1 MTIAAAL
8 QQIQSNQLI
17 LPAIQREYV
26 WKPSQV
32 VKVFDSVMRGYPV
45 GSFLSWRVEP
55 KTIAKFKFY
64 GFLRDYSGFDK
75 RHNPVVDIPTDRE
88 VIAVLDG
95 QQRLTSLNIGLR
107 GTYAYR
113 NKGGWANKAWSYP
126 ERKLYINLLGEA
138 PENEAGLKYHI
149 AFLTK
154 EQVAQAADDDTKR
167 WFPVAEIFEAHD
179 MVALMKIPAKYGVG
193 NNEAASEIVGNLWRE
208 VHQNPS
214 LHFYEETD
222 QDIERVLDIF
232 VRVNSGGTVLS
243 YSDLLMSI
251 ATAQWKDLDARA
263 EVHGLVDALNATG
276 QGFNFSQDTVLKSGL
291 VLAAG
296 PRQSRW
302 SCGQDQADGPRDV
315 ASVVSQGCGDVGVS
329 RAA

>member
-138 PENEAGLKYHI
+138 PE
-149 AFLTK
+149 
-154 EQVAQAADDDTKR
+154 
-167 WFPVAEIFEAHD
+167 P
-179 MVALMKIPAKYGVG
+179 
-193 NNEAASEIVGNLWRE
+193 
-208 VHQNPS
+208 
-214 LHFYEETD
+214 
-222 QDIERVLDIF
+222 
-232 VRVNSGGTVLS
+232 
-243 YSDLLMSI
+243 
-251 ATAQWKDLDARA
+251 
-263 EVHGLVDALNATG
+263 
-276 QGFNFSQDTVLKSGL
+276 
-291 VLAAG
+291 
-296 PRQSRW
+296 
-302 SCGQDQADGPRDV
+302 
-315 ASVVSQGCGDVGVS
+315 
-329 RAA
+329 